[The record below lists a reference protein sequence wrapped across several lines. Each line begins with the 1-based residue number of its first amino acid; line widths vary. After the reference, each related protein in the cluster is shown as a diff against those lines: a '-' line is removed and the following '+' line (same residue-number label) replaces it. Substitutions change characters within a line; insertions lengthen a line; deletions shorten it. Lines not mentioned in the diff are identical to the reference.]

1 MKTGAGDCV
10 WCVSAPQLLEPGGVA
25 RGLFDGALNV
35 AMSEIILNEPRVIA
49 LVGERKAAGV
59 AEHVRMGQ
67 EGQGGGLAVCLQS
80 QIDRGRVQRLPL
92 LADKEVSCG
101 PASSGRFVSATRRW
115 PGVHRRA
122 RAAWSIG
129 RPSSERYAAGGLEC
143 PPGRA
148 SAGRLRKPAGRGGT
162 SEATATVAG
171 LVAAALGRGQQP
183 FHLDSGQVFA
193 LAIPVATLGRRV
205 SPAAPVAAPGASI
218 APPGSAPCVPG
229 FPAVHH
235 FVESSRC

>member
-1 MKTGAGDCV
+1 
-10 WCVSAPQLLEPGGVA
+10 VA
-25 RGLFDGALNV
+25 Q
-35 AMSEIILNEPRVIA
+35 
-49 LVGERKAAGV
+49 
-59 AEHVRMGQ
+59 HVRMGQ

-101 PASSGRFVSATRRW
+101 PASSGCVVSATRRW

-129 RPSSERYAAGGLEC
+129 RPSSERYAAGGLVC

-148 SAGRLRKPAGRGGT
+148 SAGRLRKPAGRSGT
-162 SEATATVAG
+162 SEATG
-171 LVAAALGRGQQP
+171 NGRGPCFAAALGRGQPP

-193 LAIPVATLGRRV
+193 LARLGRRV
-205 SPAAPVAAPGASI
+205 SPAAPVAAPRCFHCAAGQR
-218 APPGSAPCVPG
+218 PWVPG